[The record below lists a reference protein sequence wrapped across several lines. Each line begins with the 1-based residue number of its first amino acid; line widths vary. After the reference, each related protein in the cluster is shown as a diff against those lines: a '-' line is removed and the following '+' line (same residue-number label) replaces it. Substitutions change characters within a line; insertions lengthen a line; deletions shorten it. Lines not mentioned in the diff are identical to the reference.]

1 MEIIII
7 PVRTAKYPL
16 AEAYLGIVL
25 FLGKSW
31 TRAAVLR
38 TPDSTPATIQRGDL
52 DLSLMTLFSQPR
64 NLQLFLQKVIFL

>member
-16 AEAYLGIVL
+16 TEAYLGIVL
-25 FLGKSW
+25 YLGKSW

-38 TPDSTPATIQRGDL
+38 TPDSTPATSSEAI
-52 DLSLMTLFSQPR
+52 SISA
-64 NLQLFLQKVIFL
+64 